1 MYMNNKRL
9 SVSEQQPIFGDR
21 ETQYLQSN
29 GLSMAYETFGEPK
42 NPAILLVAGLYN
54 QLVRWPVEFC
64 QLLAEQGFY
73 VIRFDNRDIGLTDK
87 MDGVKA
93 PGLFRLF
100 LKTYF
105 GIPVSAPYSLEDM
118 AADTVGVLDALGI
131 AKAHIVGMSMG
142 GMISQLVTGLYPER
156 ILSLTSIMST
166 SGERGKGVP
175 SLKVSAQMIKPVTPE
190 RSALDNAVDIWQMI
204 GSPAYPLSDEQIRAV
219 VKAEHKRSSNPAGY
233 MRQIA
238 AIRTAAGRK
247 KLLQKIKVPVLVI
260 HGVEDLL
267 VPVNGGE
274 DTAKHIAHAQLA
286 LFEGMGH
293 TLPSKLL
300 PEFVRLI
307 VANAAKA

>member
-1 MYMNNKRL
+1 
-9 SVSEQQPIFGDR
+9 VSEKHPIFGDR

-29 GLSMAYETFGEPK
+29 GLRMAYEAFGEPK

-54 QLVRWPVEFC
+54 QLVRWPVKFC
-64 QLLAEQGFY
+64 QLLADQGFY

-100 LKTYF
+100 VKTYF

-118 AADTVGVLDALGI
+118 AADTVGVLDALNI
-131 AKAHIVGMSMG
+131 TQAHIVGMSMG
-142 GMISQLVTGLYPER
+142 GMISQLVTGLYPDR

-166 SGERGKGVP
+166 SGERGKGIP
-175 SLKVSAQMIKPVTPE
+175 SLKVSAEMIKPVTPE
-190 RSALDNAVDIWQMI
+190 RSALDKAVDIWQMI
-204 GSPAYPLSDEQIRAV
+204 GSPAYPLSDNEVRAI

-238 AIRTAAGRK
+238 AIRTAPGRK
-247 KLLQKIKVPVLVI
+247 NLLQKIQVPVLVI
-260 HGVEDLL
+260 HGVQDVL
-267 VPVNGGE
+267 VPVSGGK
-274 DTAKHIAHAQLA
+274 DTARHIAHAQLE

-293 TLPSKLL
+293 TLPEQLL
-300 PEFVRLI
+300 PEFVCLI